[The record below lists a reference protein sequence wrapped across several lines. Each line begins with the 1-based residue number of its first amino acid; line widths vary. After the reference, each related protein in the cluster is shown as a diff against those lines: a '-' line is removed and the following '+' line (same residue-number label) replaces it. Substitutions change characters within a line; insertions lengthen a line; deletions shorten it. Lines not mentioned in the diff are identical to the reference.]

1 MFAMA
6 PARNA
11 QRGIGGGERFYAP
24 ADPLVAAFVD
34 DLLAKNRSP
43 RTLEAYA
50 RDLEHFGAYL
60 TGGSIDRPVDA
71 PATFPKLRDASASDI
86 RRYVLHLM
94 QVRRYKVVAVRR
106 NLSALRTF
114 YTYLRRERIRT
125 DQPALDVDLPK
136 PEQRKPKVLRLGEVA
151 SMITARVERP
161 NAPHL
166 AARDRAIVELLY
178 GSGLRRAELA
188 GLDLDDV
195 DLGEKVAMVTGK
207 GNKRRMV
214 PLTQAAADAMRQ
226 YLPQRPASNDRAFFL
241 SNRNARL
248 GLRQVWQI
256 VKDYAAKS
264 GVDRAT
270 THSMRHSFATHFIE
284 GGGDVSTLQKLL
296 GHASIQ
302 TTQVYLDQSIAHL
315 RKAFDDAHPRDTAAF
330 DTAARANEKNG

>member
-1 MFAMA
+1 MSAMA
-6 PARNA
+6 PAPGAR
-11 QRGIGGGERFYAP
+11 RGTGGGERFYAP
-24 ADPLVAAFVD
+24 DDPLVAAFVD
-34 DLLAKNRSP
+34 DLLARNRSP

-50 RDLEHFGAYL
+50 RDLEHFGAFL
-60 TGGSIDRPVDA
+60 TAGTIDRDLEQ
-71 PATFPKLRDASASDI
+71 PAVFPRLRDATASDI
-86 RRYVLHLM
+86 RRFVLHLM
-94 QVRRYKVVAVRR
+94 QVRRYRVVAVRR

-114 YTYLRRERIRT
+114 YTFLRRERIRS

-136 PEQRKPKVLRLGEVA
+136 PEQRKPKVLRLTEVA
-151 SMITARVERP
+151 SLITTCVERR
-161 NAPHL
+161 NAPQL
-166 AARDRAIVELLY
+166 ATRDRAIIELLY

-195 DLGEKVAMVTGK
+195 DLGQKVAMVTGK

-214 PLTQAAADAMRQ
+214 PLTQAAADAMRS
-226 YLPQRPASNDRAFFL
+226 YLAQRPATNDRAFFL

-256 VKDYAAKS
+256 VKDYAAHS

-296 GHASIQ
+296 GHVSIQ

-330 DTAARANEKNG
+330 DDAARANEKSH